1 MLRTLGMRGRAVLAW
16 HLRRLAGLVLIAC
29 AGGAAAGDYDG
40 DGRPDVVL
48 TPSESAGS
56 TYRTSWFEAPV
67 DPKSPGW
74 TRHDIETGIGDWV
87 VENGLS
93 GGETIIVGGLNRIRP
108 GIPVKTVAYKDSS
121 ASSKPTASSN

>member
-1 MLRTLGMRGRAVLAW
+1 M
-16 HLRRLAGLVLIAC
+16 
-29 AGGAAAGDYDG
+29 GD
-40 DGRPDVVL
+40 
-48 TPSESAGS
+48 
-56 TYRTSWFEAPV
+56 WV
-67 DPKSPGW
+67 D
-74 TRHDIETGIGDWV
+74 RDWV